1 MLHFAPLSEGLALCL
16 TAATV
21 GVVHTILGPDHY
33 VPFVAMSQAGR
44 WSLGKTL
51 RVTAGCGL
59 AHVAGSVAIGLVG
72 ILLGMAVIRLETVES
87 FRGDVAAWL
96 MIGFGLATMTWGLVR
111 AARSHRPHD
120 HLHAHADGTV
130 HAHPHVHDTAHLH
143 VHGADAR
150 AVAAVPVWSPW
161 LLFLVFAFGP
171 CEPLIPLLMVPAARA
186 SWWAIAA
193 VAALFTA
200 ATLLTM
206 ATAVVVLRSGVSC
219 LPKSGL
225 QRYAHAIAGAAILGC
240 GVLITLGL

>member
-1 MLHFAPLSEGLALCL
+1 MLLSAPFSEGLALCL

-96 MIGFGLATMTWGLVR
+96 MIGFGLASMSWGLVR
-111 AARSHRPHD
+111 AARSSCPHD
-120 HLHAHADGTV
+120 HV
-130 HAHPHVHDTAHLH
+130 HEASA
-143 VHGADAR
+143 G

-186 SWWAIAA
+186 SWWAVAA
-193 VAALFTA
+193 VAAVFTA

-240 GVLITLGL
+240 GVLITHGL

>member
-96 MIGFGLATMTWGLVR
+96 MIGFGLATMTWGLAR
-111 AARSHRPHD
+111 AARSNCPHE
-120 HLHAHADGTV
+120 HLHEASEA
-130 HAHPHVHDTAHLH
+130 
-143 VHGADAR
+143 

-186 SWWAIAA
+186 SWWAVAA
-193 VAALFTA
+193 VAAVFTA

>member
-1 MLHFAPLSEGLALCL
+1 MLLSAPFSEGLALCL
-16 TAATV
+16 TAASV

-72 ILLGMAVIRLETVES
+72 ILLGMAAMRLETLES

-96 MIGFGLATMTWGLVR
+96 MIGFGLASMTWGLVR

-120 HLHAHADGTV
+120 H
-130 HAHPHVHDTAHLH
+130 VHDGSA
-143 VHGADAR
+143 
-150 AVAAVPVWSPW
+150 AAVPVWSPW

-171 CEPLIPLLMVPAARA
+171 CEPLIPLMMVPAARA
-186 SWWAIAA
+186 RWWAVAA
-193 VAALFTA
+193 VAAVFTA

-206 ATAVVVLRSGVSC
+206 SAAVVVLRNGATR
-219 LPKSGL
+219 LPTSGL
-225 QRYAHAIAGAAILGC
+225 QPYAHAIAGAAILGC

>member
-1 MLHFAPLSEGLALCL
+1 MLHSAPLSEGLALCL

-96 MIGFGLATMTWGLVR
+96 MIGFGLATMTWGLAR
-111 AARSHRPHD
+111 AARSSCPYD
-120 HLHAHADGTV
+120 
-130 HAHPHVHDTAHLH
+130 H
-143 VHGADAR
+143 VHGAGAS
-150 AVAAVPVWSPW
+150 AVAPVPVWSPW
-161 LLFLVFAFGP
+161 LLFLVFVFGP
-171 CEPLIPLLMVPAARA
+171 CEPLIPLLMVPASRA
-186 SWWAIAA
+186 SWWAVAA
-193 VAALFTA
+193 VAAVFTA

>member
-1 MLHFAPLSEGLALCL
+1 MLHSAPLSEGLALCL

-72 ILLGMAVIRLETVES
+72 ILLGMAVIQLETVES

-96 MIGFGLATMTWGLVR
+96 MIGFGLASMSWRLVR
-111 AARSHRPHD
+111 AARSSCPHD
-120 HLHAHADGTV
+120 HV
-130 HAHPHVHDTAHLH
+130 HEASEA
-143 VHGADAR
+143 

-186 SWWAIAA
+186 SWWAVAA
-193 VAALFTA
+193 VAAVFTA

>member
-1 MLHFAPLSEGLALCL
+1 MLLSAPFSEGLALCL

-44 WSLGKTL
+44 WSLGRTL

-59 AHVAGSVAIGLVG
+59 AHVAGSVAIGVVG
-72 ILLGMAVIRLETVES
+72 ILLGMAVMRMETFES

-96 MIGFGLATMTWGLVR
+96 MIGFGLAYMTWGLVR
-111 AARSHRPHD
+111 AVRAHRRHD
-120 HLHAHADGTV
+120 HVHVHADGTV
-130 HAHPHVHDTAHLH
+130 HAHPHTHDTAHLH
-143 VHGADAR
+143 VHGADA
-150 AVAAVPVWSPW
+150 AAIAAVPVWSPW
-161 LLFLVFAFGP
+161 LMFLVFAFGP

-186 SWWAIAA
+186 SWWAVAA
-193 VAALFTA
+193 VAAVFTA

-206 ATAVVVLRSGVSC
+206 ATAVVVLRSGVTR
-219 LPKSGL
+219 LPARGL
-225 QRYAHAIAGAAILGC
+225 QPYAHAIAGAAIFGC

>member
-1 MLHFAPLSEGLALCL
+1 MPLAAPLSEGLALCL
-16 TAATV
+16 TAATI

-72 ILLGMAVIRLETVES
+72 ILLGMAVMRLEAFEA

-96 MIGFGLATMTWGLVR
+96 MIGFGLAYMTWGLVR
-111 AARSHRPHD
+111 AARSHQPHD
-120 HLHAHADGTV
+120 HVHVHADGTV
-130 HAHPHVHDTAHLH
+130 HAHPHTHDTAHLH
-143 VHGADAR
+143 VHGAADS

-186 SWWAIAA
+186 SWWAVAA
-193 VAALFTA
+193 VAAVFTV

-206 ATAVVVLRSGVSC
+206 TAAVVVLRSGVSC
-219 LPKSGL
+219 LPARGL